1 MNVKDLKSLYET
13 YMSVYADSEKT
24 KVTTECVSENDTYD
38 LVLEYLL
45 NEGFADTEENALV
58 IMQNMS
64 GAWKESIL
72 EAHRN

>member
-1 MNVKDLKSLYET
+1 MDFKELRNLYES
-13 YMSVYADSEKT
+13 YMSVYAN
-24 KVTTECVSENDTYD
+24 TEEVKELNESDKYD

-64 GAWKESIL
+64 ERWRTSIL
-72 EAHRN
+72 EDQKG